1 MSKVPCDKCG
11 FLFHP
16 KELRE
21 GFGCNQ
27 LCGECYEIMA
37 GVEEIPFN
45 DWEDEDDW
53 GDSDE

>member
-11 FLFHP
+11 FPFP
-16 KELRE
+16 IEELRD
-21 GFGCNQ
+21 GFGCNL
-27 LCGECYEIMA
+27 LCDECWRLMA
-37 GVEEIPFN
+37 GVEEIPFD